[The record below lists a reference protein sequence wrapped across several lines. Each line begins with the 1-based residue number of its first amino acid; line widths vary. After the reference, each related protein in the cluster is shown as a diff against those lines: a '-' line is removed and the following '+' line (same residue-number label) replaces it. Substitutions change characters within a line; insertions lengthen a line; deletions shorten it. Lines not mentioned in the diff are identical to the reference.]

1 VHSPRSIF
9 AINEEVLVKVELVNH
24 VVKST
29 ETESLVRLADFMDR
43 LYQLEDIYR
52 VRKRKQEGIEPV
64 LR

>member
-1 VHSPRSIF
+1 MHSPRSIF

-29 ETESLVRLADFMDR
+29 ETESLVRLADFVDR

>member
-29 ETESLVRLADFMDR
+29 ETESLVRLADFVDR

>member
-1 VHSPRSIF
+1 M
-9 AINEEVLVKVELVNH
+9 
-24 VVKST
+24 
-29 ETESLVRLADFMDR
+29 VRLADFVDR